1 MIVATTGDVP
11 AFVAVNVGI
20 FPLPVAANLC
30 LYHYWSSYRSL
41 LLPY

>member
-20 FPLPVAANLC
+20 FPLPVAANPMLI
-30 LYHYWSSYRSL
+30 SL
-41 LLPY
+41 LVQL